1 MKNARTMLMAAAL
14 VAAPATAGA
23 QVTNHVS
30 WQMGFAAG
38 GQPAWHS
45 PGIGL
50 AYQPLA
56 LGTGFGFGFG
66 VGISLGFGFNSH
78 DDYWAGYHDGFLGR
92 SHCWDVYWYDPFYDD
107 CWGYGS
113 FGYNPFGYSPFGWQS
128 WHNPWWRPHGFLG
141 WPSRRYIARHY
152 YAWAPV
158 WPAYRPYGLYGGRY
172 WGYDHWDRGWGPDP
186 RRQYARRG
194 YGGRSPL
201 FGPQFKEPPVYVTDN
216 GPERPVAKLR
226 PRAPQGA
233 VDDVADRRGRG
244 ALDRGAQLR
253 DTRTRTA
260 RPAAQPA
267 GGHDGEPEAVHA
279 RHPRPHHAAQARGR
293 GPRRTAGR
301 SPPCG
306 LRRPG
311 ARRPRR
317 AFRPRS
323 ASASRP
329 PGPHLPGARRP
340 GSGRRPGRPRP
351 GQPRRGARRP
361 RCSPRQ
367 DARRP
372 RSVRLRDAHRP
383 RLVRHRTV
391 RRPRPAPHR
400 GVRRPRL
407 APHRGVRRPRLAPRR
422 SVRRPRLVRHRG
434 VRRPRPVRHRGVR
447 RPAGPEDKA
456 RCQPEFTCCKLYLTS
471 VAYRSTGT
479 PSLTSP
485 LRGLAPTQ

>member
-260 RPAAQPA
+260 RPRNQPGVTTANPRPSTRATPGRTTRPKPETRSTPNRRPQPA
-267 GGHDGEPEAVHA
+267 V
-279 RHPRPHHAAQARGR
+279 RPPT
-293 GPRRTAGR
+293 PRRTPTATR
-301 SPPCG
+301 ISPPKREREPTARTTPPRRTPTG
-306 LRRPG
+306 VRTAPRPPSTRATAPRRAPPKVQSTPRRAPPKVRPAPRRAPPKARPAPNRAPPKARAAPRRAPPKARAAPRRAPPKARPAPRRAPPRRPG
-311 ARRPRR
+311 
-317 AFRPRS
+317 
-323 ASASRP
+323 
-329 PGPHLPGARRP
+329 G
-340 GSGRRPGRPRP
+340 
-351 GQPRRGARRP
+351 
-361 RCSPRQ
+361 
-367 DARRP
+367 
-372 RSVRLRDAHRP
+372 
-383 RLVRHRTV
+383 
-391 RRPRPAPHR
+391 
-400 GVRRPRL
+400 
-407 APHRGVRRPRLAPRR
+407 
-422 SVRRPRLVRHRG
+422 
-434 VRRPRPVRHRGVR
+434 
-447 RPAGPEDKA
+447 
-456 RCQPEFTCCKLYLTS
+456 
-471 VAYRSTGT
+471 
-479 PSLTSP
+479 
-485 LRGLAPTQ
+485 